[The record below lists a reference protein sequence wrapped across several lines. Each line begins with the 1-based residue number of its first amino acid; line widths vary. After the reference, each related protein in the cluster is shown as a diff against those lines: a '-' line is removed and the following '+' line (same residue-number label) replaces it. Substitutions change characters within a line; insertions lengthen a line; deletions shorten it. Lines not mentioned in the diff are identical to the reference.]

1 MTEDMPRQELLA
13 ETEAAQARASS
24 PNASAWVSANAGAGK
39 THVLKLRV
47 LRLMLA
53 GTPPERILCLTYT
66 KAAAAEMAQRVFD
79 ELSEWA
85 TLDDEPLS
93 KLIEQLLQRRP
104 EADDLLAARMLF
116 ARAIETPGGL
126 KVQTIH
132 AFCERLLQRF
142 PLEAGV
148 PPGFSILDDETAF
161 TLRRE
166 AIDKVLTRANAD
178 PQGALGKALQLCV
191 AKAAEERFDLLLA
204 MALGER
210 AWLRAAA
217 QWEVG
222 SETSA
227 TDPVEAYY
235 RRLFGLSASQSAD
248 DLLREMAEVLS
259 DTVLSR
265 AAEVLVSGGKLDQKL
280 AEQLSRARR
289 VREPA
294 ARALELGEALL
305 TKTGSPRSDRQFV
318 SKAIR
323 GAEPG
328 IADALCEAR
337 DTFHKLKQQQS
348 ALDLVLATT
357 ALICLAD
364 QVMQFYFEAKSRR
377 AALDFE
383 DLIDRTS
390 ALLGDANAAE
400 WVLYKLDGGLDHILV
415 DEAQDTSPAQW
426 RVIQSLAE
434 EFFAGVGASETP
446 RSVFAV
452 GDEKQSIYSFQG
464 AAPRMFAQAGQA
476 FQQAAQHAQQDWHRV
491 PLTLSFR
498 TVEPLLK
505 AVDAIFADEGRVP
518 GLTTGSTQIRHVAL
532 RTGEAGLFEVWPTV
546 KPEEAEPSAAFDP
559 LSERSVRSPVKRLS
573 EKIAERIQRFLDD
586 GEQLVSQGR
595 PIRPRD
601 IIILVRKRQP
611 FAPEMVR
618 ALKSRGIPVAGADR
632 LVLTEQIVIQD
643 LLALGEF
650 LVLPEDDL
658 SLAAVLKSPLFDLDD
673 DDLLSFAP
681 ERKGS
686 LWSALMAA
694 STAGN
699 IRLQAASEALKRW
712 RALSDFLPPYEFFA
726 TLLDRDGCRQK
737 FLGRLGIDAADPL
750 DEFINLAM
758 SYDDQE
764 PASLQGF
771 LSWMRD
777 GVRTIKR
784 DMEQGRDEV
793 RVMTVHGAKGLEA
806 PIVFLP
812 DTCSAPGASPATPLV
827 DLAGDETFGGGAPVH
842 AWSIKGAGQLQPVA
856 AGRAARTEREI
867 EENNRL
873 LYVALTRARDRI
885 YVTGFEG
892 KRPPQPGCWYDTIWQ
907 GVEDL
912 VSERDDDS
920 GDTYWALESA
930 QVHPVASAEED
941 RVEKAAE
948 TALPDWAH
956 RRVAAEPQLVIPLA
970 PSKLA
975 PLEVDDDG
983 EAQGIEEVRKQQED
997 VSEPPSAS
1005 AVHMAGENRFLRGL
1019 LTHSLLEH
1027 LPGQPT
1033 DQWDELA
1040 ERFIDMRGA
1049 ALSGRVRRGIV
1060 DESLAIMRDSGFAEL
1075 FGSQSWAEVSIA
1087 AEIPRTSGEGPP
1099 LRVAG
1104 QIDRLVE
1111 TDHEILIVDYKT
1123 NRPPP
1128 REIDAVPETYLL
1140 QIAAYHLAI
1149 KQIYPGKSIRSAIV
1163 WTDGPD
1169 FMEIPE
1175 TMVLDHQQ
1183 RLWTL
1188 RTTDLDA
1195 L

>member
-1 MTEDMPRQELLA
+1 MNAEPARQELLA
-13 ETEAAQARASS
+13 ATEAAQGRASS
-24 PNASAWVSANAGAGK
+24 PEASAWVSANAGAGK

-85 TLDDEPLS
+85 TLDDE
-93 KLIEQLLQRRP
+93 KLGKVISDLLQRQPLP
-104 EADDLLAARMLF
+104 EDLLAARMLF

-142 PLEAGV
+142 PLEAAV
-148 PPGFSILDDETAF
+148 PPGFSILDDETAS
-161 TLRRE
+161 TLRNE
-166 AIDKVLTRANAD
+166 SIDRVLTLANAD
-178 PQGALGKALQLCV
+178 PDGVLGQALQLCV

-210 AWLRAAA
+210 SWLRAAS
-217 QWEVG
+217 QWEDHSPSDHIG
-222 SETSA
+222 
-227 TDPVEAYY
+227 PVEGYY
-235 RRLFGLSASQSAD
+235 RQLFSLPVGQTQDGLLQEMSNVLTDATLTRAS
-248 DLLREMAEVLS
+248 EVLL
-259 DTVLSR
+259 T
-265 AAEVLVSGGKLDQKL
+265 GGKLDQRL
-280 AEQLSRARR
+280 ADQLAVAQRAVDSPTK
-289 VREPA
+289 VR
-294 ARALELGEALL
+294 ELGEALL
-305 TKTGSPRSDRQFV
+305 TKTGTPRSDRQFV
-318 SKAIR
+318 SKGIR
-323 GAEPG
+323 ETEPG
-328 IADALCEAR
+328 LADALCDAR
-337 DTFHKLKQQQS
+337 DTFHKLKQQQL

-357 ALICLAD
+357 ALVSLAD

-390 ALLGDANAAE
+390 ALLGEANAAE

-434 EFFAGVGASETP
+434 EFFAGEGASETP

-464 AAPRMFAQAGQA
+464 AAPRMFAQAGEA
-476 FQQAAQHAQQDWHRV
+476 FQQAAKYAKQEWHRV

-498 TVEPLLK
+498 TVEPLLQ
-505 AVDAIFADEGRVP
+505 AVDAILSDEGRVP
-518 GLTTGSTQIRHVAL
+518 GLTSGSSEIRHVAL
-532 RTGEAGLFEVWPTV
+532 RTGEAGLFEIWPTI
-546 KPEEAEPSAAFDP
+546 KPEDVEPSAAFDP
-559 LSERSVRSPVKRLS
+559 LGEQTARSPVKRLAD
-573 EKIAERIQRFLDD
+573 KIADRIQRFLDD
-586 GEQLVSQGR
+586 KEILVSQGR
-595 PIRPRD
+595 PIRPQD

-658 SLAAVLKSPLFDLDD
+658 SLAAILKSPLFGLDD

-681 ERKGS
+681 ERKGA

-694 STAGN
+694 SRDN
-699 IRLQAASEALKRW
+699 ERLKEASETLKRW

-737 FLGRLGIDAADPL
+737 FLNRLGIDAADPL

-771 LSWMRD
+771 ITWMRD
-777 GVRTIKR
+777 GERTIKR

-827 DLAGDETFGGGAPVH
+827 DLAVEDTLGGGAPVH
-842 AWSIKGAGQLQPVA
+842 AWSTKGAGQLAPIA
-856 AGRAARTEREI
+856 AGRAAKTKRET

-892 KRPPQPGCWYDTIWQ
+892 KRPPQAGCWYDIIWQ
-907 GVEDL
+907 GVEEL
-912 VSERDDDS
+912 VSENTDS
-920 GDTYWALESA
+920 DGNPLWILQSEQVLAVESK
-930 QVHPVASAEED
+930 QVAVGKRNSEVP
-941 RVEKAAE
+941 
-948 TALPDWAH
+948 LPDWAM
-956 RRVAAEPQLVIPLA
+956 RRVTSEPQLVIPLA

-975 PLEVDDDG
+975 PLEIDPEG
-983 EAQGIEEVRKQQED
+983 EAQGIEDVREQRQD
-997 VSEPPSAS
+997 FSEPPAASAS
-1005 AVHMAGENRFLRGL
+1005 HMASENRFLRGL
-1019 LTHSLLEH
+1019 LTHGLLEH
-1027 LPGQPT
+1027 LPSYPAE
-1033 DQWDELA
+1033 QWDMLA
-1040 ERFIDMRGA
+1040 KRFIELRGS
-1049 ALSGRVRRGIV
+1049 ALRERVRHEIV
-1060 DESLAIMRDSGFAEL
+1060 SESLAIMRTADFAAL
-1075 FGSQSWAEVSIA
+1075 FGSDSWAEVSLA
-1087 AEIPRTSGEGPP
+1087 AEVPRESGDGPP
-1099 LRVAG
+1099 LRVTG
-1104 QIDRLVE
+1104 QIDRLVQ
-1111 TDHEILIVDYKT
+1111 TDHEVLIVDYKT

-1128 REIDAVPETYLL
+1128 RKADAIPEAYIL
-1140 QIAAYHLAI
+1140 QMAAYQLAI
-1149 KQIYPGKSIRSAIV
+1149 KEIYPGKSIRSAIL
-1163 WTDGPD
+1163 WTDGPEL
-1169 FMEIPE
+1169 MEIPQAMIAE
-1175 TMVLDHQQ
+1175 HQQ

>member
-1 MTEDMPRQELLA
+1 MSEVAAREELLA
-13 ETEAAQARASS
+13 QTEAAQARASS
-24 PNASAWVSANAGAGK
+24 PDASAWVSANAGAGK

-85 TLDDEPLS
+85 TLDDTRLS
-93 KLIEQLLQRRP
+93 ELIAQLLQRRP
-104 EADDLLAARMLF
+104 EPEDLVAARMLF

-166 AIDKVLTRANAD
+166 AIDRVLSLANSD
-178 PQGALGKALQLCV
+178 PKGELGQALQLCV
-191 AKAAEERFDLLLA
+191 AKAAEERFDLLLG

-210 AWLRAAA
+210 SWLRAVA
-217 QWEVG
+217 QWQDDTG
-222 SETSA
+222 SEGA
-227 TDPVEAYY
+227 DPVETYY
-235 RRLFGLSASQSAD
+235 RRLFGLTD
-248 DLLREMAEVLS
+248 DQTSNDLIREMSEVLS
-259 DTVLSR
+259 STMLAR
-265 AAEVLVSGGKLDQKL
+265 AAEVLTTGGKLDQKL
-280 AEQLSRARR
+280 AAQLTIANRASSA
-289 VREPA
+289 EA
-294 ARALELGEALL
+294 KAIELGEALL
-305 TKTGSPRSDRQFV
+305 TKSGTPRSDRQFV

-323 GAEPG
+323 EAEPG
-328 IADALCEAR
+328 VSDALCDAR
-337 DTFHKLKQQQS
+337 DAFYKLKQQQV
-348 ALDLVLATT
+348 ALELVLATT
-357 ALICLAD
+357 ALIRLAD

-426 RVIQSLAE
+426 RVIQSLAD
-434 EFFAGVGASETP
+434 EFFAGVGASETV

-464 AAPRMFAQAGQA
+464 AAPRMFDQAGQA
-476 FQQAAQHAQQDWHRV
+476 FQAAARHAQQEWHRV

-498 TVEPLLK
+498 TVEPLLN
-505 AVDAIFADEGRVP
+505 AVDAIFADEARVP
-518 GLTTGSTQIRHVAL
+518 GLTSGSSQIRHVAL

-546 KPEEAEPSAAFDP
+546 KPEEVEPSAAFDP
-559 LSERSVRSPVKRLS
+559 LGEQSVRSPVKRLA
-573 EKIAERIQRFLDD
+573 EKIALRIESFLKT

-595 PIRPRD
+595 PIRPQD

-658 SLAAVLKSPLFDLDD
+658 SLAAVLKSPLFDLND

-686 LWSALMAA
+686 LWSALLAA
-694 STAGN
+694 AADSP
-699 IRLQAASEALKRW
+699 RLQAASDTLKRW

-726 TLLDRDGCRQK
+726 TLLDRDGSRQK

-777 GVRTIKR
+777 GERTIKR

-827 DLAGDETFGGGAPVH
+827 DLAGEETLGGGPPVH
-842 AWSIKGAGQLQPVA
+842 AWSTKGAGQLPPVA
-856 AGRAARTEREI
+856 AGRAAKTKRET

-907 GVEDL
+907 GVEGL
-912 VSERDDDS
+912 VTEQQDAD
-920 GDTYWALESA
+920 GNAYWSLESR
-930 QVHPVASAEED
+930 QSLPVT
-941 RVEKAAE
+941 RKAAE
-948 TALPDWAH
+948 QKSSAVEQELPEWAG
-956 RRVAAEPQLVIPLA
+956 RRVAAEPQLVVPLA

-975 PLEVDDDG
+975 PLEVDSEG
-983 EAQGIEEVRKQQED
+983 ESQGIEEVRKQRED

-1005 AVHMAGENRFLRGL
+1005 ASHMASDNRFLRGL
-1019 LTHSLLEH
+1019 LTHGLLEH
-1027 LPGQPT
+1027 LPAHPAGQ
-1033 DQWDELA
+1033 WEMLA
-1040 ERFIDMRGA
+1040 ERFANLRGA
-1049 ALSGRVRRGIV
+1049 ALSERVRQGIV
-1060 DESLAIMRDSGFAEL
+1060 SESLAIMRDNEFAEL
-1075 FGSQSWAEVSIA
+1075 FGPESWAEVSIA
-1087 AEIPRTSGEGPP
+1087 AEVPRKEGEGPP

-1104 QIDRLVE
+1104 QIDRLVQN
-1111 TDHEILIVDYKT
+1111 DHEVLIVDYKT

-1128 REIDAVPETYLL
+1128 RELDAVPETYLL
-1140 QIAAYHLAI
+1140 QISAYHLAI
-1149 KQIYPGKSIRSAIV
+1149 EQIYPGKRIRSAII
-1163 WTDGPD
+1163 WTDGPN

-1175 TMVLDHQQ
+1175 PLIVQHQQ

>member
-1 MTEDMPRQELLA
+1 MSEQMPRQELLA
-13 ETEAAQARASS
+13 ETEVAQARASN
-24 PNASAWVSANAGAGK
+24 PTASAWVSANAGAGK

-66 KAAAAEMAQRVFD
+66 KAAAAEMAQRVFY

-93 KLIEQLLQRRP
+93 ELIAQLLQRRP
-104 EADDLLAARMLF
+104 EPDDLMAARMLF

-148 PPGFSILDDETAF
+148 PPGFSILDDETAV

-166 AIDKVLTRANAD
+166 AIDRVLTLANAD
-178 PQGALGKALQLCV
+178 PQGELGQALQLSV
-191 AKAAEERFDLLLA
+191 AKAAEERFDVLLA

-210 AWLRAAA
+210 AWLRGAS
-217 QWEVG
+217 QWDADASG
-222 SETSA
+222 SDA
-227 TDPVEAYY
+227 VEGYY
-235 RRLFGLSASQSAD
+235 RRLFGLPADQTAD
-248 DLLREMAEVLS
+248 DLTRAMS
-259 DTVLSR
+259 DVISNAMLSR
-265 AAEVLVSGGKLDQKL
+265 AAEVLATGGKLDQKL
-280 AEQLSRARR
+280 GVQLGRVQRAS
-289 VREPA
+289 EPE
-294 ARALELGEALL
+294 ARALEFSEALL
-305 TKTGSPRSDRQFV
+305 TKTGTPRSDRQFV
-318 SKAIR
+318 SKGIR
-323 GAEPG
+323 QSEPAV
-328 IADALCEAR
+328 ADALCDAR
-337 DTFHKLKQQQS
+337 DSFHKLKQQQV
-348 ALDLVLATT
+348 ALELVAATT
-357 ALICLAD
+357 ALIRLAD

-434 EFFAGVGASETP
+434 EFFAGEGASETP

-476 FQQAAQHAQQDWHRV
+476 FQQAAQHARQDWHRV

-498 TVEPLLK
+498 TVEPLLQ
-505 AVDAIFADEGRVP
+505 AVDAIFSDEGRVP
-518 GLTTGSTQIRHVAL
+518 GLTSSDTQIRHVAL
-532 RTGEAGLFEVWPTV
+532 RTGEAGVFEVWPTI
-546 KPEEAEPSAAFDP
+546 KPEEVEASAAFDP
-559 LSERSVRSPVKRLS
+559 LSEKSVRSPVIRLA
-573 EKIAERIQRFLDD
+573 EKIAERIERFLET

-595 PIRPRD
+595 AIRPRD
-601 IIILVRKRQP
+601 IIVLVRKRQP

-632 LVLTEQIVIQD
+632 LILTEQIVVQD

-658 SLAAVLKSPLFDLDD
+658 SLAAVLKSPLFALDD

-686 LWSALMAA
+686 LWSALLAA
-694 STAGN
+694 AAAGN
-699 IRLQAASEALKRW
+699 DRLRAASETLKRW
-712 RALSDFLPPYEFFA
+712 RALSDFMPPYEFFA

-737 FLGRLGIDAADPL
+737 FLERLGIDAADPL

-771 LSWMRD
+771 LTWMRE
-777 GVRTIKR
+777 GERTIKR

-812 DTCSAPGASPATPLV
+812 DTCSSPGASPATPLV
-827 DLAGDETFGGGAPVH
+827 ELTGDETLGGGAPVY
-842 AWSIKGAGQLQPVA
+842 AWSTKGAGQLPPVA
-856 AGRAARTEREI
+856 AGKAAKSEREI

-892 KRPPQPGCWYDTIWQ
+892 KRAPQPGCWYDTVWQ

-912 VSERDDDS
+912 VSERTTADGES
-920 GDTYWALESA
+920 IWVLESE
-930 QVHPVASAEED
+930 QVRPVEAVEREPED
-941 RVEKAAE
+941 AVADL
-948 TALPDWAH
+948 ALPEWVQ
-956 RRVAAEPQLVIPLA
+956 RRVPAEPQLVIPLA

-975 PLEVDDDG
+975 PLEVDEDG
-983 EAQGIEEVRKQQED
+983 EAQGIEEVRKQQD
-997 VSEPPSAS
+997 DLSEPPAAS

-1019 LTHSLLEH
+1019 LTHGLLEH
-1027 LPGQPT
+1027 LPSHSP
-1033 DQWDELA
+1033 DQWDQLA
-1040 ERFIDMRGA
+1040 AQFIEMRGS
-1049 ALSGRVRRGIV
+1049 ALSGRVRGGIV
-1060 DESLAIMRDSGFAEL
+1060 DESLAIMRDPAFAEI
-1075 FGSQSWAEVSIA
+1075 FGPQSWPEVSIA
-1087 AEIPRTSGEGPP
+1087 AEIPRAHGDGPP
-1099 LRVAG
+1099 LKVSG

-1128 REIDAVPETYLL
+1128 RQVDAVPEAYLL

-1149 KQIYPGKSIRSAIV
+1149 QQIYPGKPIRSAIV
-1163 WTDGPD
+1163 WTDGPS

-1175 TMVLDHQQ
+1175 ALVADHQQ